1 MANVENAEWGRPE
14 TLKRCFTTKN
24 QRARV
29 SSWGRAE
36 RSSDIAG
43 MPPGP
48 KKDSK
53 KRNREPDPKEPTH
66 SQPPTRQ
73 VRLRESEVFT
83 RLQQFERQ
91 IDEVVRLTRID
102 YNATRA
108 SPKTVRC
115 NSSRTNCVGEQVL
128 TGCSCR
134 CSMCIGESDAAHPEN
149 LAPGSQDRAKTRSRR
164 EDCSHAAPTVVTD
177 ADRPAAGPRA

>member
-1 MANVENAEWGRPE
+1 
-14 TLKRCFTTKN
+14 
-24 QRARV
+24 
-29 SSWGRAE
+29 
-36 RSSDIAG
+36 

-53 KRNREPDPKEPTH
+53 KRAREPDPTEPTP
-66 SQPPTRQ
+66 SQPATRQ

-91 IDEVVRLTRID
+91 IDEVLRLTRID

-115 NSSRTNCVGEQVL
+115 NSSRANCVGEQLL
-128 TGCSCR
+128 TACSCR
-134 CSMCIGESDAAHPEN
+134 CSMWVGESDAAHPEN
-149 LAPGSQDRAKTRSRR
+149 LAPGSQDRATACSGR
-164 EDCSHAAPTVVTD
+164 EDCFHAAPRVVAD
-177 ADRPAAGPRA
+177 ADWTAAGPLA